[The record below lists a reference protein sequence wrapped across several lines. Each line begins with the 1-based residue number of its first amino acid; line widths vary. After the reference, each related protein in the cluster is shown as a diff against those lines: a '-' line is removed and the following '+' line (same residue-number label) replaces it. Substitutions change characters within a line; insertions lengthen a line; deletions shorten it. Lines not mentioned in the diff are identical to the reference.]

1 MTKEEYTVLMQAKMA
16 LLRAEQSLGILWVSH
31 HANRTDAAIEGCLT
45 TINNINSLLE
55 GYHDVF
61 KYLEVK

>member
-1 MTKEEYTVLMQAKMA
+1 MTKEEYIVLMQAKLA

-31 HANRTDAAIEGCLT
+31 HANRTDAAIEGCLST
-45 TINNINSLLE
+45 VNSINTLLE

-61 KYLEVK
+61 KWSEQ

>member
-16 LLRAEQSLGILWVSH
+16 LLRAEQSLGILWVSN
-31 HANRTDAAIEGCLT
+31 HANRTDAAIEGCLST
-45 TINNINSLLE
+45 VQSINTLLD

-61 KYLEVK
+61 KWSEQ

>member
-31 HANRTDAAIEGCLT
+31 HANRTDAAIDHKE
-45 TINNINSLLE
+45 
-55 GYHDVF
+55 
-61 KYLEVK
+61 K

>member
-31 HANRTDAAIEGCLT
+31 HANRTDAAIESCLST
-45 TINNINSLLE
+45 VQSINTLLDE
-55 GYHDVF
+55 YHDVF
-61 KYLEVK
+61 KWSEQ

>member
-1 MTKEEYTVLMQAKMA
+1 MTKEEYTVLMQAKIA

-31 HANRTDAAIEGCLT
+31 HANRTDAAIEGCLST
-45 TINNINSLLE
+45 VDSINTLLD

-61 KYLEVK
+61 KWSEQ

>member
-31 HANRTDAAIEGCLT
+31 HANRTDAAIESCLST
-45 TINNINSLLE
+45 VQSINTLLD

-61 KYLEVK
+61 KWSEQ

>member
-16 LLRAEQSLGILWVSH
+16 LLMAEQSLGILWVSH
-31 HANRTDAAIEGCLT
+31 HANRTDMAIEGCLSMVQS
-45 TINNINSLLE
+45 INTLLE

-61 KYLEVK
+61 KWSEQ

>member
-31 HANRTDAAIEGCLT
+31 HANRTDAAIEGCLST
-45 TINNINSLLE
+45 VDSINTILD

-61 KYLEVK
+61 KWSEQ

>member
-1 MTKEEYTVLMQAKMA
+1 MTKEEYIVLMQAKMA

-31 HANRTDAAIEGCLT
+31 HANRTDMAIESCLST
-45 TINNINSLLE
+45 VQSINALLE

-61 KYLEVK
+61 KWSE